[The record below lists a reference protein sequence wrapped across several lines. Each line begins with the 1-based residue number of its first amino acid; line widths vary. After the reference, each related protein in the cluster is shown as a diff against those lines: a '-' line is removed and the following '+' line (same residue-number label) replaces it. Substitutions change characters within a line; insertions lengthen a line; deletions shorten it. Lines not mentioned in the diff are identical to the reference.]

1 MEITQEDQGDR
12 ILLEV
17 QGRLDG
23 TWADH
28 LADRLSEVVRSG
40 KHHVRLDLSRTTFL
54 SSAGIRVLLIY
65 FKQLKALQGGLEVW
79 QPSEMVREVL
89 ELSGLQSLLTGSLF
103 LPTAKAPDAAEQVSE
118 YDRPK
123 SFVQLFGL
131 DPKATLTCSFI
142 GNPTLLTAGRFEEKD
157 CRGLTVKP
165 DMFALGLGA
174 LGAHFSDCR
183 DRFGEFVGAAGTLAC
198 LPGDG
203 GNAPDYSIA
212 AGAFL
217 PEVKVLYG
225 LACRGAFAY
234 LARFEIKPEA
244 RSISLTD
251 IVDGALEVSRSSR
264 IGMVMVTE
272 TLGLVGAS
280 LRRSPAT
287 GAGDF
292 ASLFRHPNVR
302 DWLSFTSERAYPQ
315 ATSLVVGVAAKDG
328 AGLPA
333 AFVRP
338 LAPGGPTLGHFH
350 AAPFT
355 YEPLA
360 RGKLDLQTSV
370 NDLFHHSRLESVLHL
385 LGDDRG
391 IGGAGQSEFVRGA
404 CWFGPIESIENE
416 RG

>member
-1 MEITQEDQGDR
+1 MEITQQDQGDR

-40 KHHVRLDLSRTTFL
+40 NHNVRLDLSRTTFL

-89 ELSGLQSLLTGSLF
+89 ELSGLQSLLTGSLY
-103 LPTAKAPDAAEQVSE
+103 LPVAKAPEVAEQVSE
-118 YDRPK
+118 FDRPK

-131 DPKATLTCSFI
+131 APQATLACTSI
-142 GNPTLLTAGRFEEKD
+142 GAPALLNGGGYQEKD
-157 CRGLTVKP
+157 CRSLTVKP

-174 LGAHFSDCR
+174 LGANFHDCR
-183 DRFGEFVGAAGTLAC
+183 DRFGEFVGACGTLAC

-217 PEVKVLYG
+217 PEIKVLYG
-225 LACRGAFAY
+225 LACRGSFAY
-234 LARFEIKPEA
+234 LARFEIKPEV

-251 IVDGALEVSRSSR
+251 IVDGALEAARSPR
-264 IGMVMVTE
+264 IGMVLVAE

-280 LRRSPAT
+280 LRRSPVAVHG
-287 GAGDF
+287 GADGM
-292 ASLFRHPNVR
+292 FRHPEIR

-315 ATSLVVGVAAKDG
+315 ATSLVVGVAARD
-328 AGLPA
+328 ATGLPA

-360 RGKLDLQTSV
+360 RGKLDLQTTL
-370 NDLFHHSRLESVLHL
+370 NDLFQHSRLQSVLHL

>member
-1 MEITQEDQGDR
+1 MEITQQDQGDR
-12 ILLEV
+12 ILVEV

-23 TWADH
+23 SWADH

-40 KHHVRLDLSRTTFL
+40 RHHIRLDLSRTTFL

-65 FKQLKALQGGLEVW
+65 FKQLKNLQGGLEVW

-89 ELSGLQSLLTGSLF
+89 ELSGLQSLLTGTLAIPVAPI
-103 LPTAKAPDAAEQVSE
+103 PTTVEQVSE
-118 YDRPK
+118 FERPK

-131 DPKATLTCSFI
+131 SPKATLTCTSL
-142 GNPTLLTAGRFEEKD
+142 GDPALLAAGAFQEKD
-157 CRGLTVKP
+157 CRGLTLRA

-174 LGAHFSDCR
+174 LGSSFSDCR
-183 DRFGEFVGAAGTLAC
+183 DRFGEFVGAAGAIAC

-217 PEVKVLYG
+217 PEVKMLYG
-225 LACRGAFAY
+225 LSCRGSFAY

-251 IVDGALEVSRSSR
+251 IVDGALEASRSSR
-264 IGMVMVTE
+264 IGMVMVAE

-280 LRRSPAT
+280 LRRSPA
-287 GAGDF
+287 AGNGN
-292 ASLFRHPNVR
+292 SSSMFRHPSVR
-302 DWLSFTSERAYPQ
+302 EWLSFTAERAYPQ
-315 ATSLVVGVAAKDG
+315 ATSLVVGIASRDES
-328 AGLPA
+328 GLPA
-333 AFVRP
+333 ALVRP

-355 YEPLA
+355 YAPLA
-360 RGKLDLQTSV
+360 RGKLELQSSV
-370 NDLFHHSRLESVLHL
+370 SELFQHSRLQSVLHL

-391 IGGAGQSEFVRGA
+391 IGGIGQSEFVRGA
-404 CWFGPIESIENE
+404 CWFGPIERLENE

>member
-1 MEITQEDQGDR
+1 MEITQQDQGER

-40 KHHVRLDLSRTTFL
+40 QHNVRLDLSRTTFL

-103 LPTAKAPDAAEQVSE
+103 LTVAKPPEIAEQVSE
-118 YDRPK
+118 YERPK

-131 DPKATLTCSFI
+131 APKATLTCTSF
-142 GNPTLLTAGRFEEKD
+142 GKPGLLGGGQFQETD
-157 CRGLTVKP
+157 CRSLTLKP
-165 DMFALGLGA
+165 EMFALGLGA
-174 LGAHFSDCR
+174 LGSSFQDCR
-183 DRFGEFVGAAGTLAC
+183 DRFGEFVGAAGALAC

-217 PEVKVLYG
+217 PEVKALYG
-225 LACRGAFAY
+225 LSFRGSFAY

-251 IVDGALEVSRSSR
+251 IVDGALEASRSTR
-264 IGMVMVTE
+264 IGLVLVAE

-280 LRRSPAT
+280 LRRSPV
-287 GAGDF
+287 GGKGDLG
-292 ASLFRHPNVR
+292 SMFRHPHVR

-315 ATSLVVGVAAKDG
+315 ATSLVVGVAAKDA

-338 LAPGGPTLGHFH
+338 LAPGGPTVGHFH

-355 YEPLA
+355 YAPLA

-370 NDLFHHSRLESVLHL
+370 NDLFQHSRLQSVLHL

-404 CWFGPIESIENE
+404 CWFGPIDSIENE